1 MGRERAVDIL
11 SANPGYVNIAMRGGC
26 WLPKYM
32 NDSMNYLAVVTGE
45 GDYGLWGGPL
55 IRLPVN
61 NDDAVPHL
69 LCEDVD
75 VL

>member
-11 SANPGYVNIAMRGGC
+11 SANPGYVDIAMREDS

-32 NDSMNYLAVVTGE
+32 DDSVDYLGVVTEEGE
-45 GDYGLWGGPL
+45 HGLCGGPP
-55 IRLPVN
+55 IRLPVDN
-61 NDDAVPHL
+61 NGNVL
-69 LCEDVD
+69 RLFSNDVD